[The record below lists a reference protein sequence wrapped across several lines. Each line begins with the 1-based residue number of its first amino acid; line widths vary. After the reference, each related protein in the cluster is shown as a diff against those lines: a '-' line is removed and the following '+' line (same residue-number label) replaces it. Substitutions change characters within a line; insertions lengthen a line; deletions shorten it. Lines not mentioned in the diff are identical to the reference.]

1 MFCEYHWD
9 RADEEATPTD
19 VINESLAI
27 KFIKQEEMCHLQ
39 VSTKRGEIETLASI
53 MSFIYILPN
62 CLMQLDAF
70 IN

>member
-27 KFIKQEEMCHLQ
+27 NFIKQEEMRHLQ

-53 MSFIYILPN
+53 IMSL
-62 CLMQLDAF
+62 
-70 IN
+70 

>member
-27 KFIKQEEMCHLQ
+27 KFIKQEEMRHLQ

-53 MSFIYILPN
+53 MSKL
-62 CLMQLDAF
+62 
-70 IN
+70 